1 MTVVYV
7 PFILFSIHSV
17 IFSRLFIILCSAA
30 PLKLPTLSEVE
41 AVSEEQFNP
50 LTPSTTHHC
59 RLLSALVASVDRSKS
74 VLYEITSLQIDCRV
88 FPFLAKHPSIAQVGA
103 AQSEV
108 RVGLRYAVRL
118 GLRY

>member
-1 MTVVYV
+1 MDLRLVHPVRVVYV

-17 IFSRLFIILCSAA
+17 IFPRLSFILCSAA

-41 AVSEEQFNP
+41 AVSEEQSNP

-74 VLYEITSLQIDCRV
+74 QYCMRSHHFKLTAEYS
-88 FPFLAKHPSIAQVGA
+88 PFWPSI
-103 AQSEV
+103 
-108 RVGLRYAVRL
+108 LR
-118 GLRY
+118 